1 MTIDRLVGTT
11 TAAHE
16 TRPAMPT
23 EEPHHP
29 GRRRLPR
36 VPVWTPWVV
45 APVVVLVL
53 YAALPAPNDLRSHYQ
68 ASGVALVSAPA
79 LAWLLTRRAP
89 LAHHAAAALTAC
101 ILPVLTLISLH
112 GTNYFFAGISGDQ
125 TFRLEYAAR
134 FASDLGSLTDY
145 TYDVPAFYSPGWFW
159 TVGATSVA
167 TGEPV
172 WRVYKWVA
180 IASMFLAVLLAFLLW
195 RRSCGTRLSAL
206 LVTVTTI
213 GLPSAL
219 LPWLGRETLLLAGAY
234 EPYSWLVA
242 LPLPALLTWFAMGGD
257 RFSPRRGVVLGV
269 LLGLAAWVYLL
280 YTTVAVVGLLLIAS
294 GRGRWRAR
302 WPEVAIAGVTSM
314 VLVVPWLGRFLLDW
328 WAAGRPAAVP
338 TTYVSSESFVRL
350 VIPVASP
357 WLALAG
363 LGAVGMLAL
372 RGAEHRRLLGTQSAA
387 AAVLLFGAAQVLAG
401 QVGRG
406 VLFHRVVFVLGI
418 ALLAGGTL
426 TLAALAP
433 ALLRLLDGRF
443 PSVPMRPL
451 AAAVLAVALLVS
463 LLTHADEWMTQ
474 GDLRPPAFDVAYPDG
489 TVPPLASAQSRPDLA
504 AQVPVDALADA
515 VRSVARLTGQPQ
527 TTPVL
532 TDDVPLLT
540 LTHLFGY
547 QQWWDIYANPLGRYP
562 ERRHY
567 LERLSRRSPEEIL
580 RALRHDADA
589 PTLFVLRTDGGHP
602 TYTSLGWDP
611 ATGQA
616 LPWSVTLPAGLFDR
630 PEFVT
635 RRLGSWTV
643 AAVRPERP

>member
-1 MTIDRLVGTT
+1 MDDFAVMNEEYAKVFGGEPPARSAVAVHQLPLGALVEIEAWVHRPGHETGSGAVVTARPVTDTGRAVRKSPRAGSGDGARASACRRTRPLTRHPVPLRRRGGPVTIDRLVGTT
-11 TAAHE
+11 TAARE

-53 YAALPAPNDLRSHYQ
+53 YEALPAPNDLRSHYQ

-112 GTNYFFAGISGDQ
+112 GTNYFFAGIIGDQ
-125 TFRLEYAAR
+125 SFRLEYAAR

-172 WRVYKWVA
+172 WRIYKWVA

-234 EPYSWLVA
+234 ESYSWLVA

-280 YTTVAVVGLLLIAS
+280 YT
-294 GRGRWRAR
+294 
-302 WPEVAIAGVTSM
+302 
-314 VLVVPWLGRFLLDW
+314 
-328 WAAGRPAAVP
+328 
-338 TTYVSSESFVRL
+338 
-350 VIPVASP
+350 
-357 WLALAG
+357 
-363 LGAVGMLAL
+363 
-372 RGAEHRRLLGTQSAA
+372 
-387 AAVLLFGAAQVLAG
+387 
-401 QVGRG
+401 
-406 VLFHRVVFVLGI
+406 
-418 ALLAGGTL
+418 
-426 TLAALAP
+426 
-433 ALLRLLDGRF
+433 
-443 PSVPMRPL
+443 
-451 AAAVLAVALLVS
+451 AVA
-463 LLTHADEWMTQ
+463 
-474 GDLRPPAFDVAYPDG
+474 
-489 TVPPLASAQSRPDLA
+489 
-504 AQVPVDALADA
+504 
-515 VRSVARLTGQPQ
+515 
-527 TTPVL
+527 
-532 TDDVPLLT
+532 
-540 LTHLFGY
+540 
-547 QQWWDIYANPLGRYP
+547 
-562 ERRHY
+562 
-567 LERLSRRSPEEIL
+567 
-580 RALRHDADA
+580 
-589 PTLFVLRTDGGHP
+589 
-602 TYTSLGWDP
+602 
-611 ATGQA
+611 
-616 LPWSVTLPAGLFDR
+616 
-630 PEFVT
+630 
-635 RRLGSWTV
+635 
-643 AAVRPERP
+643 